1 MGFLDDGFLGGMFDL
16 NGDGEVDMGEE
27 FMAYKMYEDVTGDDD
42 EDDDYADDE
51 DDDLTW

>member
-27 FMAYKMYEDVTGDDD
+27 FMAYKMYEDVTRDED
-42 EDDDYADDE
+42 EDDEFINDK
-51 DDDLTW
+51 DDDLKW